1 MWVLLAL
8 ALYSVWRAHR
18 DRAPPTCCAAGGV
31 LLAVLCAQGA
41 LGYIQYFNNVPAP
54 LVAVHI
60 GGATALWV
68 SVLRFRLG
76 LVSPTETA
84 PSPTSPVPAG
94 AAVPHRA

>member
-1 MWVLLAL
+1 
-8 ALYSVWRAHR
+8 
-18 DRAPPTCCAAGGV
+18 V

-41 LGYIQYFNNVPAP
+41 IGYIQYFNNVPPP

-60 GGATALWV
+60 AGATALWV

-76 LVSPTETA
+76 LVSPVETA
-84 PSPTSPVPAG
+84 AGTTPPVPTG